1 MQSNERSAVAEKST
15 PGWINASGSN
25 KFDALLNPLPAQWST
40 SLTNLF
46 IPYNNP
52 ILRDSHY
59 DFYGNLY
66 VSPVPGNGQDFL

>member
-1 MQSNERSAVAEKST
+1 MQFNKRSAISENST
-15 PGWINASGSN
+15 PGLINGSGN
-25 KFDALLNPLPAQWST
+25 NTFGALLNLLPSQWST

-46 IPYNNP
+46 IPYSNP